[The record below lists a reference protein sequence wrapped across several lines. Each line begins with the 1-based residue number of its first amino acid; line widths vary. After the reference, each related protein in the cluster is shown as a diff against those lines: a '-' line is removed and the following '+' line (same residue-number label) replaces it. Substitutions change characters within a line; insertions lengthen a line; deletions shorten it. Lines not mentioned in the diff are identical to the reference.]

1 MFQGGNCLFFIIK
14 LSDVAEPAATLSVG
28 VPQCRKTSR
37 VPQKAELCDV
47 DQNQHF
53 NGWVRSIR
61 LIRTYLGG
69 DNDAHARMRKRFVW
83 CTRDAL
89 G

>member
-37 VPQKAELCDV
+37 VPKKPSYV
-47 DQNQHF
+47 MSIKIQHF

-69 DNDAHARMRKRFVW
+69 DNDAHARMLKRFVW